1 MAVNPSVILVV
12 MSLFISAAAIASLIK
27 WPPSGIASRLVY
39 YYSVIHCLFTAV
51 FIPLVRLLYPDTP
64 PMSAGVA
71 VCSILLL
78 TGVYGV
84 MFAIGQC
91 CFTNTIHDWRPNH
104 SWHNVAR
111 LEVGHC
117 GWYGWDHL
125 SPCNYLLWRWWWR
138 GSVLGWCQA
147 LERCVHRDRCKSTL
161 YSDNMY
167 TYSALVL

>member
-84 MFAIGQC
+84 MFAIVDTTWPDWKWGIVGGMAE
-91 CFTNTIHDWRPNH
+91 TI
-104 SWHNVAR
+104 
-111 LEVGHC
+111 
-117 GWYGWDHL
+117 
-125 SPCNYLLWRWWWR
+125 YLLAITFFGAGDDVEAFLDGVKRWKDVFI
-138 GSVLGWCQA
+138 GIVSPTL
-147 LERCVHRDRCKSTL
+147 KSLSWVT
-161 YSDNMY
+161 
-167 TYSALVL
+167 